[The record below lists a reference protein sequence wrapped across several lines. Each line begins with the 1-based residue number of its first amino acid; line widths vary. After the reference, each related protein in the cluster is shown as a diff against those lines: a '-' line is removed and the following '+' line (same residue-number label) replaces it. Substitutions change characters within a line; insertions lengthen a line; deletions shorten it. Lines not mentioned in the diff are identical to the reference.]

1 LNSKNNNNED
11 NNDNIEDI
19 KILQIR
25 NNEHFGD
32 ALMFLNERCP
42 LNAKV
47 KTKTAELLILRKIE
61 AIEIYS
67 IYPNIWKRIN
77 KKSLFNMDQIYLKI
91 KKMVLELLKR
101 YNLKIEINS
110 PIETKNNAQRFTKF
124 IQNNYGNQNNILILK
139 NLIISMKI
147 IQRV

>member
-1 LNSKNNNNED
+1 
-11 NNDNIEDI
+11 
-19 KILQIR
+19 
-25 NNEHFGD
+25 
-32 ALMFLNERCP
+32 
-42 LNAKV
+42 
-47 KTKTAELLILRKIE
+47 
-61 AIEIYS
+61 
-67 IYPNIWKRIN
+67 
-77 KKSLFNMDQIYLKI
+77 MDQIYLKI